1 MVEVIRGFSPS
12 ITMSA
17 KQRSASRYLP
27 STAAADALYFESG
40 DDRLFGWFHRPI
52 AETNAKVGLVICGP
66 FGYEAICSHRAL
78 RAFAES
84 ASALGLPTLRFDYAG
99 TETPRT

>member
-1 MVEVIRGFSPS
+1 
-12 ITMSA
+12 MSA
-17 KQRSASRYLP
+17 KELIAPRILP

-52 AETNAKVGLVICGP
+52 AGINAKVGLVICGP

-78 RAFAES
+78 RAFAEIGR
-84 ASALGLPTLRFDYAG
+84 ASCRERVSPYV
-99 TETPRT
+99 